1 MDINTSPSDPGVVVT
16 SGCVPPGKG
25 YGSFHECITLDYFWH
40 SLGKSESS
48 GLIFLFWGGG
58 GREECIFM
66 IVLFS
71 SSPNPLKQKSFK
83 YKLKNGTGYITCSD
97 HRKRKMWGCLSKY
110 H

>member
-58 GREECIFM
+58 GEGRVYFYDSLVFI
-66 IVLFS
+66 ITQ
-71 SSPNPLKQKSFK
+71 PFK
-83 YKLKNGTGYITCSD
+83 AEVF
-97 HRKRKMWGCLSKY
+97 
-110 H
+110 